1 MILADVSLA
10 DILWGILVAFFLV
23 VYLMM
28 LFSVIGDLFR
38 SHDLSGGAKALW
50 VVFILIFP
58 FLAMLIYLIVRGGGM
73 AERAITA
80 QRQAQEH
87 LVQYARSVGAGAGG
101 SSAADEIARAKQLL
115 DAGAI
120 NADEFDALK
129 RKALS

>member
-1 MILADVSLA
+1 MIVADVSLG
-10 DILWGILVAFFLV
+10 DILWGIVVAFFLV

-28 LFSVIGDLFR
+28 LFSVIGDLFS

-80 QRQAQEH
+80 QHRAQEH
-87 LVQYARSVGAGAGG
+87 LVQYARSVSTEAGG
-101 SSAADEIARAKQLL
+101 GSAADEIARAKQLL
-115 DAGAI
+115 DSGAI